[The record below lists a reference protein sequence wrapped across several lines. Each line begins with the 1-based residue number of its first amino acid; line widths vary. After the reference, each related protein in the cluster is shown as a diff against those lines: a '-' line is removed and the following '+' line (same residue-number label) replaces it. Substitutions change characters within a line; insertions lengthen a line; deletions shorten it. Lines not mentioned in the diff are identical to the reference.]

1 MPGKQLKILLAGCG
15 DIGQRLGENLAL
27 QHECFGLR
35 RDVKKISGP
44 IIPLQANLT
53 DRPQILSI
61 LKQEFDVIVATLTP
75 DEFTESG
82 YRRAY
87 IDTASSLAEV
97 LKITPKMPRLVIWV
111 SSTGVY
117 GENHKWVDE
126 DSPTDPNTFSG
137 NALLKA
143 EQIISDLPCDTC
155 VVRFS
160 GIYGNTTKG
169 ILKSVLNGVGRPKLP
184 LQWSNRIHF
193 DDCVGTLKHLIENH
207 ASGFSLESIYIA
219 TDCEPVTQHELRK
232 WISAQLKIT
241 LTEQPSGGP
250 IRRRLSN
257 KRLLDSGY
265 VFKFPTFR
273 EGYKSLIAD
282 TIKNSPK

>member
-15 DIGQRLGENLAL
+15 DVGQRLGENLAL

-193 DDCVGTLKHLIENH
+193 DDCVGTLKHLIQNH

>member
-35 RDVKKISGP
+35 RDIKKISGP

-137 NALLKA
+137 NALLKS
-143 EQIISDLPCDTC
+143 EQIISDL
-155 VVRFS
+155 
-160 GIYGNTTKG
+160 
-169 ILKSVLNGVGRPKLP
+169 
-184 LQWSNRIHF
+184 
-193 DDCVGTLKHLIENH
+193 
-207 ASGFSLESIYIA
+207 
-219 TDCEPVTQHELRK
+219 
-232 WISAQLKIT
+232 
-241 LTEQPSGGP
+241 
-250 IRRRLSN
+250 
-257 KRLLDSGY
+257 
-265 VFKFPTFR
+265 
-273 EGYKSLIAD
+273 
-282 TIKNSPK
+282 

>member
-35 RDVKKISGP
+35 RDIKKISGP

-232 WISAQLKIT
+232 WISVQLKIT

>member
-1 MPGKQLKILLAGCG
+1 MLGEQLKILLAGCG
-15 DIGQRLGENLAL
+15 DIGQRLGEKLAL

-44 IIPLQANLT
+44 FIPLQANLT
-53 DRPQILSI
+53 DWSQILSI
-61 LKQEFDVIVATLTP
+61 LNQEFDVIVATLTP

-82 YRRAY
+82 YTRAY

-117 GENHKWVDE
+117 GENHKWIDE
-126 DSPTDPNTFSG
+126 HSPADTNTFSG
-137 NALLKA
+137 KTLLKA
-143 EQIISDLPCDTC
+143 EQTISDLPCDTC

-160 GIYGNTTKG
+160 GIYGNKRKG

-184 LQWSNRIHF
+184 QQWSNRIHF
-193 DDCVGTLKHLIENH
+193 DDCVGTLKHLIERH

-273 EGYKSLIAD
+273 VGYKSLIAD

>member
-15 DIGQRLGENLAL
+15 DIGQRLGENLGL

-35 RDVKKISGP
+35 RDIKKISGP

-207 ASGFSLESIYIA
+207 ASGFSLESVYIA

>member
-35 RDVKKISGP
+35 RDIKKISGP

-126 DSPTDPNTFSG
+126 DSPTDPNAFSG

-219 TDCEPVTQHELRK
+219 TDCEPVTQYELRK

>member
-1 MPGKQLKILLAGCG
+1 LKILLAGCG
-15 DIGQRLGENLAL
+15 DIGQRLGEILAL

-35 RDVKKISGP
+35 RDIKKISGP
-44 IIPLQANLT
+44 ITPLQANLT

-61 LKQEFDVIVATLTP
+61 LNQEFDVIVATLTP
-75 DEFTESG
+75 DELTESG

-126 DSPTDPNTFSG
+126 ESPTNPNTFSG

-160 GIYGNTTKG
+160 GIYGNKRTG
-169 ILKSVLNGVGRPKLP
+169 ILKSVLSGVGRPKFP

-193 DDCVGTLKHLIENH
+193 DDCVGTLKHLIERH

-282 TIKNSPK
+282 IIKNSPK

>member
-35 RDVKKISGP
+35 RDIKKISGP

-126 DSPTDPNTFSG
+126 DSPTDPNAFSG

>member
-15 DIGQRLGENLAL
+15 DIGQRLGENLGL

-35 RDVKKISGP
+35 RDIKKISGP

-184 LQWSNRIHF
+184 LQWSNRIHV

>member
-1 MPGKQLKILLAGCG
+1 MKILLAGCG
-15 DIGQRLGENLAL
+15 DISQRLGEELAL

-35 RDVKKISGP
+35 RDVKKISSP

-53 DRPQILSI
+53 DRPKILSI
-61 LKQEFDVIVATLTP
+61 LNQEFDVIVATLTP

-97 LKITPKMPRLVIWV
+97 LKITPKLPRLIIWV

-126 DSPTDPNTFSG
+126 DSPANPSKFSG
-137 NALLKA
+137 KTLRKA
-143 EQIISDLPCDTC
+143 EQIISNLSCDTC
-155 VVRFS
+155 IVRFS
-160 GIYGNTTKG
+160 GIYGNRRTG
-169 ILKSVLNGVGRPKLP
+169 ILKSVLNGVGRPKFP
-184 LQWSNRIHF
+184 KQWSNRIHIE
-193 DDCVGTLKHLIENH
+193 DCVGTLNHLIERH
-207 ASGFSLESIYIA
+207 ASGFSLERIYIA

-232 WISAQLKIT
+232 WISAELKIT
-241 LTEQPSGGP
+241 LTEQPSDGS
-250 IRRRLSN
+250 IRSRLSN

-265 VFKFPTFR
+265 AFKFPTFR
-273 EGYKSLIAD
+273 EGYKPLIAD
-282 TIKNSPK
+282 IIKNGTK

>member
-35 RDVKKISGP
+35 RDIKKISGP

-75 DEFTESG
+75 DEFNESG